1 MKKIILAMSILIGAT
16 GFAQNDEAYVR
27 SETSKFTESLKN
39 RGIDSFFVNER
50 YCSGSV
56 EMFTLED
63 GTMCTSK
70 GTYVE
75 TYVFWEDEGKAMI
88 KKIDNCGLYYS
99 LPLENYD
106 ALNFYNNHIEALK
119 TGIVKPYDVNPETLS
134 PKARTAVYRCFREYH
149 FYNDSEVSSQKY
161 NLFDLTNDSD
171 SSNLNYEYNHSLKVV
186 SLDSMLDSIIETR
199 EPDFRRQKM

>member
-1 MKKIILAMSILIGAT
+1 MKKIILAMSILFCAM

-27 SETSKFTESLKN
+27 SETSKFTESLKK

-70 GTYVE
+70 GTYIA

-99 LPLENYD
+99 LPLENND
-106 ALNFYNNHIEALK
+106 ALKFYNSNMEALK
-119 TGIVKPYDVNPETLS
+119 TGVVKPYEVNPETLS

-149 FYNDSEVSSQKY
+149 FYNESDISSQKY

-171 SSNLNYEYNHSLKVV
+171 SSNLNYDHNHSLIVV
-186 SLDSMLDSIIETR
+186 SLDGMLDTIIEAM
-199 EPDFRRQKM
+199 EPSFRRQKM